1 MGIFFGIFYNLLEKM
16 SRILIHNSKRLTRA
30 YHVMQN
36 KKSRAPEQVT
46 TILERVLSSLNLG
59 IKVKQYRIWE
69 VWNSVVG
76 EAIARQAQPQQ
87 IRSMVLWVTVG
98 SSTWMQQLEFMKRQI
113 VERINERIGE
123 KVISDIR
130 FRIGEITREE

>member
-1 MGIFFGIFYNLLEKM
+1 MKDRKG
-16 SRILIHNSKRLTRA
+16 
-30 YHVMQN
+30 
-36 KKSRAPEQVT
+36 RAPEQVT

-59 IKVKQYRIWE
+59 IKVKQYRIWD

-87 IRSMVLWVTVG
+87 IRAMVLWVTVS

-123 KVISDIR
+123 TVISNIR
-130 FRIGEITREE
+130 FRIGEITNGEITKGE

>member
-1 MGIFFGIFYNLLEKM
+1 MNK
-16 SRILIHNSKRLTRA
+16 RKSKP
-30 YHVMQN
+30 
-36 KKSRAPEQVT
+36 PEQVNAV
-46 TILERVLSSLNLG
+46 LERVLSSLNLG
-59 IKVKQYRIWE
+59 LKVKQYRIWD

-87 IRSMVLWVTVG
+87 IRAMVLWVNVS

-130 FRIGEITREE
+130 CRIGEITRLE